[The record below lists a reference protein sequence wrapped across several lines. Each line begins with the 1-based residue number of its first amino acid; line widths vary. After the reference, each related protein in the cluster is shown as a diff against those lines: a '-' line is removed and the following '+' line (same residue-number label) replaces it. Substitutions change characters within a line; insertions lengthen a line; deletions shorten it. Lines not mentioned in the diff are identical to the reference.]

1 MVQIKDYVALKK
13 DELKKR
19 ILLLPKKPT
28 LKIIQVNDDY
38 ASNSYIKGK
47 IKDLN
52 EIGAN
57 PILEKLSPFT
67 SQEELLRIIDENV
80 VKCTI
85 DPKKDL
91 DGFNPLTKFKSATPK
106 GILTYL
112 KDQGYDFKGKN
123 CLIIG
128 RSNIVGKP
136 MAKYLLDEDMT
147 VTVAHSKT
155 PLDNLKL
162 FVQNADLIIVAVGKP
177 EFLNKTFTFKK
188 TAFVIDVGI
197 NRDKDNHLVGDCEK
211 DLPPSLLP
219 RLPRSSH
226 SRVWLSFCVPAVLM
240 VRGTGIST
248 CSPSATSLD
257 LALGPDLPRADQ
269 LYSGNLGYSAT
280 RILTLFSLL
289 IPAFSLLNPP
299 RPLPVP
305 LRRVNNAPLP
315 LIPTYKSWVSAVC
328 FSPGHF
334 RRRTSRLVSYYA
346 LFECVAASK
355 PTS

>member
-1 MVQIKDYVALKK
+1 M
-13 DELKKR
+13 
-19 ILLLPKKPT
+19 LLPPALGFSPHPPVSVCGT
-28 LKIIQVNDDY
+28 G
-38 ASNSYIKGK
+38 ASHTIAAFLDSRIH
-47 IKDLN
+47 
-52 EIGAN
+52 
-57 PILEKLSPFT
+57 
-67 SQEELLRIIDENV
+67 QLRYF
-80 VKCTI
+80 CS
-85 DPKKDL
+85 L
-91 DGFNPLTKFKSATPK
+91 
-106 GILTYL
+106 
-112 KDQGYDFKGKN
+112 
-123 CLIIG
+123 
-128 RSNIVGKP
+128 R
-136 MAKYLLDEDMT
+136 
-147 VTVAHSKT
+147 VASS
-155 PLDNLKL
+155 
-162 FVQNADLIIVAVGKP
+162 
-177 EFLNKTFTFKK
+177 
-188 TAFVIDVGI
+188 
-197 NRDKDNHLVGDCEK
+197 DCEK

>member
-67 SQEELLRIIDENV
+67 SQAELLKIIDETNKDRNVNGFIVQLPLPKQIDENV
-80 VKCTI
+80 VKCAI

-162 FVQNADLIIVAVGKP
+162 FVQNADLIIVAVGKH

-211 DLPPSLLP
+211 DLPVSYQSPVPGGVGLLT
-219 RLPRSSH
+219 R
-226 SRVWLSFCVPAVLM
+226 
-240 VRGTGIST
+240 
-248 CSPSATSLD
+248 
-257 LALGPDLPRADQ
+257 LALLI
-269 LYSGNLGYSAT
+269 NLVEGCEKYG
-280 RILTLFSLL
+280 L
-289 IPAFSLLNPP
+289 
-299 RPLPVP
+299 
-305 LRRVNNAPLP
+305 
-315 LIPTYKSWVSAVC
+315 
-328 FSPGHF
+328 
-334 RRRTSRLVSYYA
+334 
-346 LFECVAASK
+346 
-355 PTS
+355 